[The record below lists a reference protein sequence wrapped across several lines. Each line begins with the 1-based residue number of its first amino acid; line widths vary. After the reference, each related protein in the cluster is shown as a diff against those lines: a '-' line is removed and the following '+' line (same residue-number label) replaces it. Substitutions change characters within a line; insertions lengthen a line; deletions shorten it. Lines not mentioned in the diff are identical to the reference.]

1 MQDLLRN
8 VSKSYQDF
16 SSGQKK
22 IGDLFFKEPIFL
34 AFSSALEV
42 GKRVNVSESTVI
54 RWSQKLGY
62 RGYAEFQHVLQRKL
76 VEERFEQ
83 AEESNIQP
91 VVEQSFLANLL
102 DADIANIAQLKQ
114 SMDEDQL
121 LQAVD
126 YIGKAKNIYVT
137 SNFFD
142 FGLVHSMTSWLNL
155 TLDHAELLMQGDGQY
170 YRQLSA
176 LTSEDTIIAFVFP
189 RYTKSVI
196 DTLMTAKKQGCKI
209 VLITDS
215 VDSPA
220 TNYADVSLKVSVNSN
235 LNIDSYTAVHAL
247 IASIMRFV
255 YVKEHSKVKQNLAK
269 VEAMYMEKEV
279 FI

>member
-8 VSKSYQDF
+8 VSDSYKDF

-22 IGDLFFKEPIFL
+22 IADLFFKEPIFL

-76 VEERFEQ
+76 AEERIEQVEEPDK
-83 AEESNIQP
+83 QP
-91 VVEQSFLANLL
+91 AVEQSFLANLL
-102 DADIANIAQLKQ
+102 DADIASITQLKH
-114 SMDEDQL
+114 SVDEDQL

-126 YIGKAKNIYVT
+126 YIGQAKNIYVT

-142 FGLVHSMTSWLNL
+142 FGLAHFMASWLNL
-155 TLDHAELLMQGDGQY
+155 TLDSAELLMQGDGQY
-170 YRQLSA
+170 YRQLSSM
-176 LTSEDTIIAFVFP
+176 TSEDMVIAFVFP

-196 DTLMTAKKQGCKI
+196 DTLSTARGRGCKI

-215 VDSPA
+215 AASPA
-220 TNYADVSLKVSVNSN
+220 APFADISLEVLVNSN

-247 IASIMRFV
+247 IASIMRFI
-255 YVKEHSKVKQNLAK
+255 YVKEHAKVKRNLAN
-269 VEAMYMEKEV
+269 VEAVYTEKEV

>member
-8 VSKSYQDF
+8 VSNSYKDF

-42 GKRVNVSESTVI
+42 GRRVNVSESTVI

-76 VEERFEQ
+76 AEERFEQ
-83 AEESNIQP
+83 VEESDTQP
-91 VVEQSFLANLL
+91 AVEQSFLANLL
-102 DADIANIAQLKQ
+102 DADIASIVQLKQ
-114 SMDEDQL
+114 TMDEDQL

-126 YIGKAKNIYVT
+126 YIGQAKNIYVT

-142 FGLVHSMTSWLNL
+142 FGLAHFMTSWLNL
-155 TLDHAELLMQGDGQY
+155 TLDHAELMMHGDGQY

-176 LTSEDTIIAFVFP
+176 LTEEDTIIAFVFP

-196 DTLMTAKKQGCKI
+196 DTLATAKKQGAKI
-209 VLITDS
+209 VLITDAG
-215 VDSPA
+215 DSPA
-220 TNYADVSLKVSVNSN
+220 ADYADISLSVNVNSN

-255 YVKEHSKVKQNLAK
+255 YVKEHSKVKRNLAK
-269 VEAMYMEKEV
+269 VEAVYSEKEV

>member
-1 MQDLLRN
+1 MQDLMRN
-8 VSKSYQDF
+8 VSNSYKNF

-42 GKRVNVSESTVI
+42 GRKVNVSESTVI

-76 VEERFEQ
+76 AEERIEQVEESETPP
-83 AEESNIQP
+83 A
-91 VVEQSFLANLL
+91 VEQSFFANLL
-102 DADIANIAQLKQ
+102 DADIASITQLKQ
-114 SMDEDQL
+114 TMDEDQL
-121 LQAVD
+121 LQAIDV
-126 YIGKAKNIYVT
+126 IGQARNIYVT

-142 FGLVHSMTSWLNL
+142 YGLAHFMTSWLNL

-170 YRQLSA
+170 YRQVSDLN
-176 LTSEDTIIAFVFP
+176 SEDTLIAFVFP

-196 DTLMTAKKQGCKI
+196 DTLQTVKDQGTKI
-209 VLITDS
+209 ILITDS
-215 VDSPA
+215 ADSPA
-220 TNYADVSLKVSVNSN
+220 VAYADISLEVFVNSN

-247 IASIMRFV
+247 IASIMRFI
-255 YVKEHSKVKQNLAK
+255 YVKEHAKVKSNLAK
-269 VEAMYMEKEV
+269 VEEIYMKKEI

>member
-8 VSKSYQDF
+8 VSDSYKDF

-76 VEERFEQ
+76 AEERFEQ
-83 AEESNIQP
+83 VEEANVQP
-91 VVEQSFLANLL
+91 PVEQSFLANLL
-102 DADIANIAQLKQ
+102 DADIASISQLKQ
-114 SMDEDQL
+114 TMDEDQL

-126 YIGKAKNIYVT
+126 WIGQARNIYVT

-142 FGLVHSMTSWLNL
+142 YGLAHFMTSWLSL
-155 TLDHAELLMQGDGQY
+155 TLDHAELLMPGEGRY
-170 YRQLSA
+170 YRQLSD
-176 LTSEDTIIAFVFP
+176 LTSEDTLIAFVFP
-189 RYTKSVI
+189 RYTKSVL
-196 DTLMTAKKQGCKI
+196 DTLATAKKQGAKVI
-209 VLITDS
+209 LITDAM
-215 VDSPA
+215 DSPA
-220 TNYADVSLKVSVNSN
+220 AAAADIALEVNVNSN

-247 IASIMRFV
+247 IASIMRFI
-255 YVKEHSKVKQNLAK
+255 YVKEHAKVKSNLAK
-269 VEAMYMEKEV
+269 VEAIYKEKEI

>member
-1 MQDLLRN
+1 MRN
-8 VSKSYQDF
+8 VSNSYKNF

-42 GKRVNVSESTVI
+42 GRRVNVSESTVI

-76 VEERFEQ
+76 AEERFEQ
-83 AEESNIQP
+83 VEESDTQP
-91 VVEQSFLANLL
+91 PVEQSFLGNLL
-102 DADIANIAQLKQ
+102 DADIASIAQLKQ
-114 SMDEDQL
+114 ATDEDRL

-126 YIGKAKNIYVT
+126 YIGQARNIYVT

-142 FGLVHSMTSWLNL
+142 YGLAHSMASWLNL
-155 TLDHAELLMQGDGQY
+155 TLDHAELLMHGEGRY
-170 YRQLSA
+170 YKQLSA
-176 LTSEDTIIAFVFP
+176 LTAEDTLIAFVFP
-189 RYTKSVI
+189 RYTKSVL
-196 DTLMTAKKQGCKI
+196 DTIETAKERGVKI
-209 VLITDS
+209 ILITDS
-215 VDSPA
+215 PDSPA
-220 TNYADVSLKVSVNSN
+220 AGYADISLEVFVNSN

-247 IASIMRFV
+247 IASIMRFI
-255 YVKEHSKVKQNLAK
+255 YVKEHAKVKSNLAK
-269 VEAMYMEKEV
+269 VEEIYRKKEI

>member
-8 VSKSYQDF
+8 VSSSYKNF

-42 GKRVNVSESTVI
+42 GRRVNVSESTVI

-83 AEESNIQP
+83 VEESDTQP
-91 VVEQSFLANLL
+91 AVEQSFLANLL
-102 DADIANIAQLKQ
+102 DADIVNITQLKQ
-114 SMDEDQL
+114 SMDEDRL

-126 YIGKAKNIYVT
+126 YISQSKNIYVT
-137 SNFFD
+137 GNFFD
-142 FGLVHSMTSWLNL
+142 FGLAHFMTSWLNL
-155 TLDHAELLMQGDGQY
+155 TLDNAELLMHGDAQY

-176 LTSEDTIIAFVFP
+176 LTADDTVIAFVFP

-196 DTLMTAKKQGCKI
+196 DTLATVRKQGANI
-209 VLITDS
+209 VVITDS
-215 VDSPA
+215 ADSPA
-220 TNYADVSLKVSVNSN
+220 IDYADISLEVPVNAN

-255 YVKEHSKVKQNLAK
+255 FVKEHSKVKRNLAK
-269 VEAMYMEKEV
+269 VEAIYIEKEV

>member
-1 MQDLLRN
+1 MQDLMRN
-8 VSKSYQDF
+8 VSNSYKDF

-83 AEESNIQP
+83 VEEAEAAP
-91 VVEQSFLANLL
+91 AVEQSFLANLL
-102 DADIANIAQLKQ
+102 DADIASIVQLKQ
-114 SMDEDQL
+114 TTDEDQL

-126 YIGKAKNIYVT
+126 AIGQAENIYVT

-142 FGLVHSMTSWLNL
+142 FGLAHFMATWLNL
-155 TLDHAELLMQGDGQY
+155 TLDHAELLMHGDGQY
-170 YRQLSA
+170 YRQLAA
-176 LTSEDTIIAFVFP
+176 LSSEDTVIAFVFP

-196 DTLMTAKKQGCKI
+196 DTLATAKKQGAKI

-215 VDSPA
+215 KDSPA
-220 TNYADVSLKVSVNSN
+220 SDYADITLEVYVSSN

-247 IASIMRFV
+247 IASIMRFI
-255 YVKEHSKVKQNLAK
+255 YVKEHSKVKRNLAK
-269 VEAMYMEKEV
+269 VEAIYTEKEV